1 MNKKSLKKNI
11 VRKNHIS
18 NNSSLSNRYD
28 EIFKKGEQKHFTS
41 FLTSG
46 DPSSEALEV
55 LKQIKWKNKKIVDI
69 GCGTGNFAFL
79 ASKKGANVLGI
90 DYSEIAI
97 KQAKKKFVQ
106 KNLEFKKMNVF
117 ELKEKFDVIVSIG
130 TLEHT
135 DNPLKTLKFLKR
147 HLTKNGKLII
157 TSPNWVNPRGY
168 ILMTLF
174 HLFDARI
181 TLLDLHHFTPVDFI
195 KWSEILNMKLKWK
208 TFDHSWAHG
217 QKLVDDFK
225 KRIPKILSDMGIDN
239 KNKQVKIFLDWIKT
253 NILSFDNS
261 SYHSGAIGL
270 YIFSSKNK

>member
-1 MNKKSLKKNI
+1 
-11 VRKNHIS
+11 
-18 NNSSLSNRYD
+18 
-28 EIFKKGEQKHFTS
+28 
-41 FLTSG
+41 
-46 DPSSEALEV
+46 
-55 LKQIKWKNKKIVDI
+55 
-69 GCGTGNFAFL
+69 
-79 ASKKGANVLGI
+79 
-90 DYSEIAI
+90 
-97 KQAKKKFVQ
+97 
-106 KNLEFKKMNVF
+106 
-117 ELKEKFDVIVSIG
+117 
-130 TLEHT
+130 
-135 DNPLKTLKFLKR
+135 
-147 HLTKNGKLII
+147 
-157 TSPNWVNPRGY
+157 
-168 ILMTLF
+168 MTLF

-239 KNKQVKIFLDWIKT
+239 KNKQVKNFLDWIKT